1 MVSSVW
7 SSTVFSRI
15 TRAVAATGHRV
26 SSHPYLQG
34 SGGQYFYGDG
44 QEVRCHYGQ
53 EVTVVCAQEVRR
65 SLQCTVVMVTTHQ
78 SVM

>member
-1 MVSSVW
+1 MVRMVW

-26 SSHPYLQG
+26 SSHPYLAQG
-34 SGGQYFYGDG
+34 
-44 QEVRCHYGQ
+44 
-53 EVTVVCAQEVRR
+53 VTKYYLV
-65 SLQCTVVMVTTHQ
+65 STTTHQ